1 MTEKSKGYH
10 TKQKARILS
19 YFEAHPHDHFT
30 AAQLVQAM
38 QADGTPIG
46 AATVYRQLE
55 RLEQSGLLRRYTL
68 DDRGSACWQYGGAE
82 AKAGTC
88 HAHFH
93 LKCTR
98 CGALIHLDCAHLA
111 EITQHV
117 QKDHGFTIAAER
129 TTFYG
134 ICSRCE
140 TTDTEEKKGTLV

>member
-1 MTEKSKGYH
+1 MSEKSTGYH

-38 QADGTPIG
+38 HADGTPIG

-68 DDRGSACWQYGGAE
+68 DDRGSACWQYGGNE

-93 LKCTR
+93 LKCTE
-98 CGALIHLDCAHLA
+98 CGALIHLDCEHLA
-111 EITQHV
+111 EITDHV
-117 QKDHGFTIAAER
+117 QKDHGFAIAAER

-134 ICSRCE
+134 ICGKCDKA
-140 TTDTEEKKGTLV
+140 DTEEKKGTLV